1 MGLPVIAEISISVFD
16 RESVI
21 LVKKC
26 LQLFVSIFSMNILL
40 AQLDSHNLWSWDKVG
55 ILTSENASTS

>member
-1 MGLPVIAEISISVFD
+1 MIAEISISEFD
-16 RESVI
+16 RENVI

-40 AQLDSHNLWSWDKVG
+40 AQLDSHNL
-55 ILTSENASTS
+55 